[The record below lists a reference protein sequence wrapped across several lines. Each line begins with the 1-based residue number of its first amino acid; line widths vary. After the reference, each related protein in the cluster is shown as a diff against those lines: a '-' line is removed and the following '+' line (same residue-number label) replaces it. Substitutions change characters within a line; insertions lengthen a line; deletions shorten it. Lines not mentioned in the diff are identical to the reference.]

1 MQSMSIRKKKDYIGE
16 IVTDNYYI
24 DIVITV
30 CKAMKEIIFAG
41 AGGIVAY
48 MYDYTQIS
56 KTNSEYKWSY
66 RAMFINMFVGSFV
79 GYTIGSF
86 IPVDYAYRDGII
98 GFSGVSAYTI
108 IGIIESRF
116 ASWIIGKV
124 TGVPVEKDS
133 KKV

>member
-1 MQSMSIRKKKDYIGE
+1 MIHNDYVDAI
-16 IVTDNYYI
+16 
-24 DIVITV
+24 ITI
-30 CKAMKEIIFAG
+30 CKAMKEILFAG

-56 KTNSEYKWSY
+56 KNNNEYKWSY

-86 IPVDYAYRDGII
+86 IPIEYAYRDGII

-124 TGVPVEKDS
+124 TGVPVEKYD